1 MRCEKTFQEKEAALA
16 QSQMGENKVCLGTW
30 VAFQHVAHAQKAW
43 QELMGVWGC
52 GQGGAECG
60 TDFSDTQDCLCW

>member
-60 TDFSDTQDCLCW
+60 TDFSDTQDCLSW